1 MHSKQKGN
9 IGEAATSLYLLKK
22 GYPVFRELGDLS
34 KVDLVTIVND
44 KCYKIQVKNIQKET
58 NSGSV
63 SFSVFKS
70 GPNYSFRYKETD
82 VDIFAVY
89 IQKIDQLVF
98 LDWKDIG
105 SKGMF
110 NIRFKKSLNNQNKN
124 INWYEDYKDFDR
136 LTNPR

>member
-22 GYPVFRELGDLS
+22 GYPVFKELGDLS
-34 KVDLVTIVND
+34 KVDLITIVKD

-58 NSGSV
+58 NTGSV

-70 GPNYSFRYKETD
+70 GPNYSFRYKQTD
-82 VDIFAVY
+82 VDIFAIY

-98 LDWKDIG
+98 LGWDDIKD
-105 SKGMF
+105 KGIF
-110 NIRFKKSLNNQNKN
+110 NIRFEKSLNNQNKN
-124 INWYEDYKDFDR
+124 INWYENYKDFDR
-136 LTNPR
+136 FIDK